1 MKKLNLQGKKRS
13 DLISDF
19 KNQIARYTD
28 ILCEKNDGITYAEHI
43 IPHKGKE
50 VIPGMEYED
59 YVDIKKKN
67 LNGITYDQILLF
79 LKNTNPPNGRIYKFK
94 KFLKTKGITYE
105 SDLWTWHNKELE

>member
-59 YVDIKKKN
+59 YVDIKKK
-67 LNGITYDQILLF
+67 ILMKL
-79 LKNTNPPNGRIYKFK
+79 LM
-94 KFLKTKGITYE
+94 TK
-105 SDLWTWHNKELE
+105 SFFS

>member
-59 YVDIKKKN
+59 YVDIKKR
-67 LNGITYDQILLF
+67 ILMKL
-79 LKNTNPPNGRIYKFK
+79 LM
-94 KFLKTKGITYE
+94 TK
-105 SDLWTWHNKELE
+105 SFFS